1 MNHTTVCAVDY
12 IWHERG
18 TGTGMH
24 TPSAEILIERILYIC
39 CGPSARVACTGP
51 HNLSVLSSLLY
62 FELYTRG
69 RDFDPTFM
77 WYLRRFYH

>member
-18 TGTGMH
+18 TGARVIGSTTGMH

-62 FELYTRG
+62 FELYTRVIQLLCG
-69 RDFDPTFM
+69 I
-77 WYLRRFYH
+77 